1 LHFIFELAREEGE
14 VERPWDAAHH
24 RAPLLGEGNGC
35 LEELLH
41 LESGA
46 DLDANERVLVADVGE
61 VERRAELGSV

>member
-1 LHFIFELAREEGE
+1 
-14 VERPWDAAHH
+14 
-24 RAPLLGEGNGC
+24 
-35 LEELLH
+35 LLH